1 MFGEELRNA
10 RLGGREISWLEG
22 AWEEEKFMQKSS
34 STFQDEIHKKR
45 GLVLLEKRIL
55 HLRLLKSPFPCWF
68 LWRCLLSQ
76 LLLGTTQNVFL
87 CSALGITILFRFP
100 VVLLLVEFQFSKN
113 IFICITFYA
122 FFLPINCSVE
132 RYSEIF
138 TCLFPLAG
146 TCFSAC
152 EKHIP
157 FLINVGIQEKFCEL
171 RTAKSLPFSV

>member
-1 MFGEELRNA
+1 
-10 RLGGREISWLEG
+10 
-22 AWEEEKFMQKSS
+22 MQKNS

-55 HLRLLKSPFPCWF
+55 HLFLLKSPFPCRF

-76 LLLGTTQNVFL
+76 LLLGTTPQNAFL
-87 CSALGITILFRFP
+87 CSTLGITILFRFP
-100 VVLLLVEFQFSKN
+100 VVLLLVEFRFSTN

-122 FFLPINCSVE
+122 LFLPIICSVE

-171 RTAKSLPFSV
+171 RNAKSLPFSV